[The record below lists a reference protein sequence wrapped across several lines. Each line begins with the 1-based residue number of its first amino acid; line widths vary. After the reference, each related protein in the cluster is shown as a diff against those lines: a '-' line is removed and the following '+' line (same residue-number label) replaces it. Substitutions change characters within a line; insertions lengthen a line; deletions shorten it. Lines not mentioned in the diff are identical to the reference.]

1 MTDLRILFVNR
12 MAGMERGG
20 GETFDL
26 EIARNLAGLGC
37 QITFLSGRPVFSEAN
52 LGAEEWWGSETVEGV
67 RLKVEVEEE
76 ARLETRGLR
85 RETGEEEER
94 PETGD
99 LRPEAS
105 SNVQRSTFNFQLSSG
120 VASELSSE
128 PKSATSDLDS
138 PATCNLQPATPS
150 NVQRSTLNAQLS
162 SGGASDSSSQ
172 SKIQNPKSKIERS
185 QVSSLRSRVFFL
197 RSPWLGWF
205 PWDKVRGGWRV
216 RLADFVMFEYL
227 AARWAW
233 RHRGEFD
240 VIQVCE
246 LPFFV
251 RFFKKREASCRRLHH
266 VADCA
271 LPVVMR
277 LTAPDAYDPRG
288 SMKLVDALIAS
299 GTTVEKVRTRI
310 RSDCYN
316 IPNGVDLEQFGV
328 QHPGL
333 RDQAAEFRKVHGIP
347 ASAPV
352 LLYVA
357 RFHKFKNHEL
367 LLRAFRLVADR
378 FPDARLVLAG
388 SGPLLPEIKQQAA
401 SAGGK
406 VVFLGETTFHDL
418 PAIYAAA
425 DIKVISSEYESFC
438 FTAIEAMAGGLPIV
452 TTDCG
457 WVTKLIGDETPPMSG
472 SCKPGREPSGRFET
486 EEAGRQ
492 VRRAPGG
499 LVASRVDVASFAE
512 AIMEMIA
519 SESLRVACGKWN
531 RAKAFR
537 DHGWASS
544 ARQLKAVYEGLL
556 AGGDRIGQEKSREA
570 DI

>member
-1 MTDLRILFVNR
+1 MGLGVGLSVGTKCNRLSVCEQMIGLKILFVNR
-12 MAGMERGG
+12 MGGMERGG

-26 EIARNLAGLGC
+26 EIARHLAGLGC
-37 QITFLSGRPVFSEAN
+37 QITFLSGRPVFKEAN
-52 LGAEEWWGSETVEGV
+52 LGPEEWWGSETVEGV
-67 RLKVEVEEE
+67 RLKVEGEKAVEGSRLKVEGEE
-76 ARLETRGLR
+76 GPETRDLRLET
-85 RETGEEEER
+85 
-94 PETGD
+94 
-99 LRPEAS
+99 S
-105 SNVQRSTFNFQLSSG
+105 SNVQRSTFNSQ
-120 VASELSSE
+120 
-128 PKSATSDLDS
+128 PSAALR
-138 PATCNLQPATPS
+138 AKEGM
-150 NVQRSTLNAQLS
+150 LS

-172 SKIQNPKSKIERS
+172 SQIANKSPFALKATGDKKS
-185 QVSSLRSRVFFL
+185 QISRLPVSSLRSRVFFL

-251 RFFKKREASCRRLHH
+251 RFFKKREASSRRNHH

-271 LPVVMR
+271 PPVVMR

-316 IPNGVDLEQFGV
+316 IPNGVDLEKFGG
-328 QHPGL
+328 QHPRL
-333 RDQAAEFRKVHGIP
+333 RDQAAEFRKVKGIP

-378 FPDARLVLAG
+378 FPDVRLILAG
-388 SGPLLPEIKQQAA
+388 SGPLLPEIKRQAA
-401 SAGGK
+401 SAGDK

-418 PAIYAAA
+418 PLIYSAA

-438 FTAIEAMAGGLPIV
+438 FAAIEAMASGLPIV

-499 LVASRVDVASFAE
+499 LVASRVDAASFAE

-531 RAKAFR
+531 REKAFR
-537 DHGWASS
+537 DHGWESS
-544 ARQLKAVYEGLL
+544 ARQLRAVYEGLL
-556 AGGDRIGQEKSREA
+556 ADGDRP
-570 DI
+570 